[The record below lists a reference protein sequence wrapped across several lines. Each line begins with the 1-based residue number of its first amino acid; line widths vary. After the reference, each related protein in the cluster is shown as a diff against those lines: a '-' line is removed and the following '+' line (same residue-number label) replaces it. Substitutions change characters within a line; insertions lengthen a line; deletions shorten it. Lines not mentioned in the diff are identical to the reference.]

1 MSLGLMIRVAGPAVA
16 LSVSAASAAPIVF
29 TLDGVESWDME
40 ESPFNTLMD
49 DPSVTAGTPILNVTW
64 DLTLTTFGGS
74 YASEATI
81 LVRDGQ
87 NNRLAFLY
95 PAYGDDSGVSGA
107 TYQGSID
114 WALTG
119 DEFVL
124 GFDTLRLEFYE
135 AFDDNF
141 EAVDAV
147 WSGTITFNVPG
158 PGVLGGLPAVGL
170 CGMLRRRR
178 RV

>member
-1 MSLGLMIRVAGPAVA
+1 MSFGSFACVAGAAVGVF
-16 LSVSAASAAPIVF
+16 VSAASAAPIVF

-40 ESPFNTLMD
+40 ESPLNTLMD

-95 PAYGDDSGVSGA
+95 PAFGDDFGVTGA

-119 DEFVL
+119 DDFVMD
-124 GFDTLRLEFYE
+124 FDTLRLEFYE

-141 EAVDAV
+141 EAADAV
-147 WSGTITFNVPG
+147 WSGTITFNTPAPG
-158 PGVLGGLPAVGL
+158 AMGLLGLGGLLAA
-170 CGMLRRRR
+170 RRRR
-178 RV
+178 

>member
-1 MSLGLMIRVAGPAVA
+1 MSPGSFVRVAGPAVLFA
-16 LSVSAASAAPIVF
+16 SAASAAPIVF
-29 TLDGVESWDME
+29 TLNGVESWDME
-40 ESPFNTLMD
+40 ESGFNTLMD
-49 DPSVTAGTPILNVTW
+49 DPAVLAGTPILNVTW
-64 DLTLTTFGGS
+64 DLTLTTYGGS

-95 PAYGDDSGVSGA
+95 PAFGDDFSVTGA

-114 WALTG
+114 WTLTG
-119 DEFVL
+119 EDFVL

-147 WSGTITFNVPG
+147 WNGTITFNVPT
-158 PGVLGGLPAVGL
+158 PGAMGLLGIGGILAT
-170 CGMLRRRR
+170 RRRR
-178 RV
+178 